1 MSLSAQLRRRR
12 RLPSSKM
19 PQRLLMPV
27 RLCSDAFAS
36 RLALLV
42 PWLNPSVGA
51 GQSSILDRHT
61 CPEGILHVQKSL
73 RMCERIQI
81 TNGLVS
87 NKQVSAWDQ
96 RLRMS
101 VLPAKAR
108 STRRPGEWKALGS
121 RQHPMTRRAN
131 PPIQRHGRITGVPY
145 RLFAT
150 YRCFAA
156 NAEIFGLQCSGQCL
170 PQGQ

>member
-87 NKQVSAWDQ
+87 NRQVSGGINVCPCPFYPQ
-96 RLRMS
+96 KR
-101 VLPAKAR
+101 V
-108 STRRPGEWKALGS
+108 ALGDLG
-121 RQHPMTRRAN
+121 N
-131 PPIQRHGRITGVPY
+131 GRPW
-145 RLFAT
+145 
-150 YRCFAA
+150 AA
-156 NAEIFGLQCSGQCL
+156 DNTL
-170 PQGQ
+170 